1 MSEIIDRRQGVKNG
15 RHSGGKIEI
24 CKLEIKGYNTNIYS
38 RHVQH
43 ELYNL
48 LIHERGEGKREASQL
63 ETTSSYLRY
72 VAH

>member
-1 MSEIIDRRQGVKNG
+1 MR
-15 RHSGGKIEI
+15 GKKWKTFVWVNKVQMEI

-48 LIHERGEGKREASQL
+48 LIHERGKVREKQVSWKPHQ
-63 ETTSSYLRY
+63 
-72 VAH
+72 VI